1 MPVAG
6 RIFFELQEDAGY
18 PSAILAML
26 MALGTGA
33 GAMVL
38 VGLVACVAPT
48 LRALR
53 ITPVEAV
60 KVEG

>member
-1 MPVAG
+1 
-6 RIFFELQEDAGY
+6 
-18 PSAILAML
+18 
-26 MALGTGA
+26 
-33 GAMVL
+33 MVL